1 MAPNRK
7 SLSALAQSFDVL
19 DLVNTLP
26 TKYFLP
32 LTHPSEASS
41 RNDQEDIASAAAA
54 LASQQDSFSY
64 WEWSSDD
71 CILEPTVCVLSSDNI
86 VSNLI
91 QAGNALGVEE
101 DRCGGDVNHEHDDYW
116 SEGPQPLHMYTL
128 RYDSSARQEPSACE
142 VDTLGSDSYWG
153 WESSPCSRVAELVMA
168 THPALQQERRQQ
180 QQRQEMKHVVDATL
194 SSYDYWAW

>member
-26 TKYFLP
+26 PKFFLP
-32 LTHPSEASS
+32 LTHPLEASS
-41 RNDQEDIASAAAA
+41 RNGQEEIADADAAA

-71 CILEPTVCVLSSDNI
+71 CILEPTVCVLLSDNI

-91 QAGNALGVEE
+91 QAGNALEE
-101 DRCGGDVNHEHDDYW
+101 RCDGDINHEHDDYW

-153 WESSPCSRVAELVMA
+153 WEYSPSRGAELVMA
-168 THPALQQERRQQ
+168 THPALQQERRQQQ